1 MGFDVSTKST
11 LFGAWTPGATTNA
24 IVIVVGKS
32 GWMDNNPKKEQYHYG
47 ILWPRFLFQDTVG
60 IMMGLRGEV
69 PVDAEER
76 SKVPQNTIW

>member
-1 MGFDVSTKST
+1 MISHEKLNIINHYINT
-11 LFGAWTPGATTNA
+11 
-24 IVIVVGKS
+24 
-32 GWMDNNPKKEQYHYG
+32 HYG